1 MEDIAIKLEAQ
12 TNLSKFYDPVKNPSH
27 YTEGREYEPVKVI
40 EDWGLDYHLGN
51 ALKYISRAGRKSSFV
66 SDLSKAIF
74 YIERRLLIEE
84 ERRLSNE
91 EEQSR

>member
-27 YTEGREYEPVKVI
+27 YTEGREYEPV
-40 EDWGLDYHLGN
+40 
-51 ALKYISRAGRKSSFV
+51 
-66 SDLSKAIF
+66 
-74 YIERRLLIEE
+74 
-84 ERRLSNE
+84 NE